1 MATASARPS
10 RNFLF
15 CVFELHP
22 APTMGTVDLFVII
35 LVPAVIVLLFFLV
48 AGARLI

>member
-10 RNFLF
+10 RNFLY

-22 APTMGTVDLFVII
+22 APTMWTVDLIVII
-35 LVPAVIVLLFFLV
+35 LVPAVIVCCMQL
-48 AGARLI
+48 AQQRTE